1 MAKGKPD
8 GKKDDKGGKKVSLLS
23 KPKNAGGDSKGKKKK
38 WSKSKVK
45 DKLDSAVYFDQE
57 ILDKFVNEIPAKSKV
72 ITPAVVADKL
82 KVGVSLARRA
92 LRDLEARGTI
102 QMVGDPHSSLKIYT
116 KASVQA

>member
-1 MAKGKPD
+1 MAKGKGD
-8 GKKDDKGGKKVSLLS
+8 DKKKDSGKKVSLLS

-57 ILDKFVNEIPAKSKV
+57 TLDKILNDIPAKSRV
-72 ITPAVVADKL
+72 ITPAVVSDKL

-92 LRDLEARGTI
+92 LRDLEQRGTI
-102 QMVGDPHSSLKIYT
+102 TMVGDPHTSLKIYT
-116 KASVQA
+116 KAAAN

>member
-1 MAKGKPD
+1 MAKGKAD

-45 DKLDSAVYFDQE
+45 DKLDSAVYFEQE
-57 ILDKFVNEIPAKSKV
+57 TLDKLLNEIPTKSKV

-82 KVGVSLARRA
+82 KIGVSLARKA
-92 LRDLEARGTI
+92 LSDLHARGTI
-102 QMVGDPHSSLKIYT
+102 ALVGEAHSSLKIYT
-116 KASVQA
+116 RAVLA